1 MPRSSFFWNMATI
14 LCAFVRTHVFVER
27 TRLQAMPLTTMT
39 MKTQTHGSPIFYAS
53 VTVMGLH
60 SVAPRSLG
68 SSAMKLYMNFQ
79 LQNWQCG
86 NLKCIIDFL
95 ENKSIFSQIKY
106 AVILFHGKAYIWSEY
121 KRNPFSNTCRVL
133 SDRVGD
139 IGSKVSI
146 SSTNYIQ
153 NVTLL
158 YFCLDC
164 LNVQWRP

>member
-1 MPRSSFFWNMATI
+1 MCLRSHARICRAYASASHAANHDDNENSNAWFSYF
-14 LCAFVRTHVFVER
+14 LCARDSY
-27 TRLQAMPLTTMT
+27 
-39 MKTQTHGSPIFYAS
+39 G
-53 VTVMGLH
+53 GH